1 MLQKASSSVAHLLSR
16 NLCGGGGGGKSISL
30 LSTGSLRSNIN
41 IRHPLVSSRLLL
53 FDSRSPSSS
62 SSRNNLLQAQARS
75 FTMLHPLQ
83 TQHQQNKAMPPPP
96 PQPEETEEK
105 PTTTPPNEAL
115 SGIDPLTGLPKRGNK
130 RAFTSDDPIEALL
143 ARNEH
148 WSSSVSKKYPELF
161 PSLASTQKPQILWFG
176 CSDSRVPETTIL
188 NLLPGEVFVHRNI
201 ANCLPP
207 NDLSSLSVLQ
217 YAVEVLQVK
226 HIIVCGHY
234 GCGGVAAACAQK
246 KLGLIDVWLKNI
258 RDVRAKNMTELD
270 NIKDPELRVRRL
282 VELHTKAQVHNV
294 LHNANVIDAMKER
307 GLKVHGFVYDVANG
321 KIRKLKVPDDHATE
335 IYDLNSDKPLH

>member
-1 MLQKASSSVAHLLSR
+1 MLQKVTSSVAHLLTR
-16 NLCGGGGGGKSISL
+16 NLSGGGGGGKSISL
-30 LSTGSLRSNIN
+30 LCTGSQRTNIN
-41 IRHPLVSSRLLL
+41 IRHSLVPSRRLLPL
-53 FDSRSPSSS
+53 DSPLLLSSS
-62 SSRNNLLQAQARS
+62 SSTSLSPLPIPIPLSLYSTSTSISTSSSSSSSPLSRNLPYIQGRNFS
-75 FTMLHPLQ
+75 MLHPLQ
-83 TQHQQNKAMPPPP
+83 SQQYNKAMPLPPSLSP
-96 PQPEETEEK
+96 PAQKAEEPEVEATTS
-105 PTTTPPNEAL
+105 PTTTTPTTTTPPNEAVA
-115 SGIDPLTGLPKRGNK
+115 GIDPLTGLPKRGNK
-130 RAFTSDDPIEALL
+130 RAFASEDPIEALL

-161 PSLASTQKPQILWFG
+161 PSLTSTQKPQILWFG

-246 KLGLIDVWLKNI
+246 KV
-258 RDVRAKNMTELD
+258 
-270 NIKDPELRVRRL
+270 
-282 VELHTKAQVHNV
+282 
-294 LHNANVIDAMKER
+294 
-307 GLKVHGFVYDVANG
+307 
-321 KIRKLKVPDDHATE
+321 
-335 IYDLNSDKPLH
+335 

>member
-1 MLQKASSSVAHLLSR
+1 
-16 NLCGGGGGGKSISL
+16 
-30 LSTGSLRSNIN
+30 
-41 IRHPLVSSRLLL
+41 
-53 FDSRSPSSS
+53 
-62 SSRNNLLQAQARS
+62 
-75 FTMLHPLQ
+75 MLHPLQ
-83 TQHQQNKAMPPPP
+83 HRQQKNGLTNGLTNGNGKSINGNGNGAGSESAPVMEAQTNGASTSPSNR
-96 PQPEETEEK
+96 TSGAS
-105 PTTTPPNEAL
+105 TP
-115 SGIDPLTGLPKRGNK
+115 SKRGTK
-130 RAFTSDDPIEALL
+130 SPFTHEDPIEALL
-143 ARNEH
+143 TRNEH
-148 WSSSVSKKYPELF
+148 WSSHISQKYPELF

-234 GCGGVAAACAQK
+234 GCGGVAAACSQK

-258 RDVRAKNMTELD
+258 RDVRSRHLKELEA
-270 NIKDPELRVRRL
+270 IEDPEQRIRRL
-282 VELHTKAQVHNV
+282 VELNTKAQVHSV
-294 LHNANVIDAMKER
+294 LHNSNVIDAIRER

-321 KIRKLKVPDDHATE
+321 KIRRLEVPDDHAMGVF
-335 IYDLNSDKPLH
+335 DLK

>member
-1 MLQKASSSVAHLLSR
+1 
-16 NLCGGGGGGKSISL
+16 
-30 LSTGSLRSNIN
+30 
-41 IRHPLVSSRLLL
+41 
-53 FDSRSPSSS
+53 
-62 SSRNNLLQAQARS
+62 
-75 FTMLHPLQ
+75 MLHPLQ
-83 TQHQQNKAMPPPP
+83 SQHNKTMPPPP
-96 PQPEETEEK
+96 FPAPSRAQTQPLPLLEPAIEESLSS
-105 PTTTPPNEAL
+105 TPPNEAVA
-115 SGIDPLTGLPKRGNK
+115 GIDPLTGLPKRGNK
-130 RAFTSDDPIEALL
+130 RAFASEDPIEALL

-258 RDVRAKNMTELD
+258 RDVRAKHMPELE

-321 KIRKLKVPDDHATE
+321 KIRKLEVPDDHATE
-335 IYDLNSDKPLH
+335 IYNLNNDKPLH